1 MNHFPKSL
9 IYPLFLV
16 ACLIGCGSGMY
27 PVEGTVSFPDGTRL
41 KKGMLILENEDGTLS
56 ARGLISPEG
65 NFVLSTAQPGDGMKP
80 GVYKALISS
89 MDLSDVPDEQKKLPL
104 DIKYTKFSTSN
115 LTFEIK
121 PEKNRLDVRITKSG
135 E

>member
-1 MNHFPKSL
+1 MNHFAKSL
-9 IYPLFLV
+9 ICPLFLV

-65 NFVLSTAQPGDGMKP
+65 NFVLSTSQPGDGMKP